1 MNLLAQTRKNI
12 GMSQEKLAKEV
23 KISRQYLLEI
33 ENEKKQP
40 SVIIAIKIAKVLNI
54 KVEDIFFECV

>member
-23 KISRQYLLEI
+23 KISRQYLSEI

-54 KVEDIFFECV
+54 KVEDIFFERV

>member
-23 KISRQYLLEI
+23 KISRQYLSEI

-40 SVIIAIKIAKVLNI
+40 SVIIAIKIAKVLKI
-54 KVEDIFFECV
+54 KVEDIFFEPM

>member
-23 KISRQYLLEI
+23 KISRQYLSEI

-40 SVIIAIKIAKVLNI
+40 SVIIAIKIAKVLKI
-54 KVEDIFFECV
+54 KVEDIFFERM

>member
-23 KISRQYLLEI
+23 KISRQYLSEI
-33 ENEKKQP
+33 ENEKNNQ
-40 SVIIAIKIAKVLNI
+40 VLLLQS
-54 KVEDIFFECV
+54 KLLKC